1 MEQWHKQEFEFQG
14 IHEFSSYIKNEMQ
27 IDNKSILDDFISH
40 ITIAGA
46 TFFNN
51 KCCSTAVLFSRLLEF
66 ERQSIDKN
74 YTRIL
79 PHPLFLLFHNE
90 PETDIYILATKQ
102 SLIVPI
108 NDYERLYKDLMNTS
122 GSYKLPKYSLARSYL
137 TVLLE
142 LI

>member
-1 MEQWHKQEFEFQG
+1 M
-14 IHEFSSYIKNEMQ
+14 
-27 IDNKSILDDFISH
+27 
-40 ITIAGA
+40 
-46 TFFNN
+46 
-51 KCCSTAVLFSRLLEF
+51 LFSRLLEF

-74 YTRIL
+74 YTHIL

-102 SLIVPI
+102 SLIVPQ
-108 NDYERLYKDLMNTS
+108 DEYARLYNNLMDTG
-122 GSYKLPKYSLARSYL
+122 GSYKLPKYSLARLYL